1 MPFATEVT
9 KPADETVATVV
20 SEDIH
25 VTSAPDTTFPFVSLI
40 VVVNGLQPGTSLE
53 LSV

>member
-20 SEDIH
+20 SEDVH
-25 VTSAPDTTFPFVSLI
+25 VTVAPDTTFPFVSLI
-40 VVVNGLQPGTSLE
+40 VVVNALQPGTSLE